1 MSTHVHPVPATPTSR
16 TTLVVA
22 VAVAVVTAIVV
33 NTGIAIG
40 VTSLAPDGT
49 RTGLALV
56 AYGSATAFGVLA
68 GTAGW
73 AAVRRYASR
82 PRAALRVLVPGV
94 LALSFVPGV
103 ILFTNGQGV
112 VNVVGL
118 WVMHLVVAIVTVTMA
133 SRFLPLADK
142 NT

>member
-1 MSTHVHPVPATPTSR
+1 MSTHVHRRPATPTSR
-16 TTLVVA
+16 VA
-22 VAVAVVTAIVV
+22 LGVAVAVVISVIV

-40 VTSLAPDGT
+40 ITSLAPDGT
-49 RTGLALV
+49 RTGLMPV
-56 AYGSATAFGVLA
+56 AYGPATALGVLA

-82 PRAALRVLVPGV
+82 PRAVLRVLVPGV
-94 LALSFVPGV
+94 LALSFVPGIFLLTV
-103 ILFTNGQGV
+103 GNGL

-118 WVMHLVVAIVTVTMA
+118 WGMHLVVALVTVTMA

-142 NT
+142 DI